1 MKYSGC
7 FVMNTCAGGGRNPRF
22 INMKQYRYFKKN
34 AWKDQ
39 VYFNDVSQATT
50 KEEYCN
56 ITQLIDDRRSYH
68 VEVSTIKRDKTFKLT
83 AVLKES
89 YSILLF

>member
-1 MKYSGC
+1 MFCYEYLCWRGKKSKIHQHETIQVFLKYEL
-7 FVMNTCAGGGRNPRF
+7 
-22 INMKQYRYFKKN
+22 KN
-34 AWKDQ
+34 Q

-56 ITQLIDDRRSYH
+56 ITQLLDDRGSYH
-68 VEVSTIKRDKTFKLT
+68 VEVSTIKRNKTFKLK

>member
-1 MKYSGC
+1 M
-7 FVMNTCAGGGRNPRF
+7 
-22 INMKQYRYFKKN
+22 KN
-34 AWKDQ
+34 ALKDQ

-68 VEVSTIKRDKTFKLT
+68 VEVSTIKRDKPF
-83 AVLKES
+83 S
-89 YSILLF
+89 

>member
-1 MKYSGC
+1 M
-7 FVMNTCAGGGRNPRF
+7 
-22 INMKQYRYFKKN
+22 KN
-34 AWKDQ
+34 ALKDQ
-39 VYFNDVSQATT
+39 VYFNDVSEATT

-56 ITQLIDDRRSYH
+56 ITQLLDDRGSYH
-68 VEVSTIKRDKTFKLT
+68 VEVSTIKRNKTFKLK

>member
-1 MKYSGC
+1 M
-7 FVMNTCAGGGRNPRF
+7 
-22 INMKQYRYFKKN
+22 KN
-34 AWKDQ
+34 ALKDQ

-68 VEVSTIKRDKTFKLT
+68 VEVSTIKRDKTF
-83 AVLKES
+83 
-89 YSILLF
+89 